1 MGALL
6 GDEPERRIKIKSVRC
21 ERNET
26 EFNLEVGSRP
36 KIAIGT
42 KHSVSWYRITMKV
55 CLVNHNGEQ
64 NIINQKK
71 RKFVVAFCNFS
82 LERSCT

>member
-6 GDEPERRIKIKSVRC
+6 GDELERRIKMKSVRC

-26 EFNLEVGSRP
+26 EFYLEVGSRP

-42 KHSVSWYRITMKV
+42 KHSVGWNIITMKV
-55 CLVNHNGEQ
+55 CLVNNDGEQ
-64 NIINQKK
+64 NIIYQNK
-71 RKFVVAFCNFS
+71 RRVAVSF
-82 LERSCT
+82 